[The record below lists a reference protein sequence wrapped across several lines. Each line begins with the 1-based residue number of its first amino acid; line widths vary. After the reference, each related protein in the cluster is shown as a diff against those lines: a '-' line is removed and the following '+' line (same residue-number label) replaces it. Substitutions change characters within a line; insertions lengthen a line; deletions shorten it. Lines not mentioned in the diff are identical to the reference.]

1 MSDYSLSL
9 LNTLS
14 HSDNTVKEYYIIPS
28 VLSILFIIGFYIHS
42 HHKRFNRIEKYLEEI
57 NAEYRDHYYFRCE
70 EKLRSYFKESYD
82 NLDTKFNRE
91 CDNRYEEI
99 NNKIEK
105 SISEIH
111 DTNAKLVNSI
121 IVVADEANK
130 AITFT
135 NSRTEENINE
145 SIDRQI
151 IIMNAGICEIQRNNN
166 KEFQEIYETIAK
178 LQDNLKMNTIEDN
191 KYQTWIGTGEYV
203 QDGNYKYTA
212 QIKIVN
218 KRLHTFAENKLWI
231 DDASVDDA
239 SVAYKDSLMAQIKY
253 YRANACD
260 DNFINNMSSWVGF
273 KNDKKNYPVVYSDIN
288 NDNNQIEMSCHK
300 YEWQNTIYIQIFGR
314 KIYDNREDAKRGV
327 QYQNELLPHIMFNE
341 MPYIWKKSL
350 KSC

>member
-1 MSDYSLSL
+1 MSDYSLSM

-57 NAEYRDHYYFRCE
+57 NAEYREHYYFRCE

-105 SISEIH
+105 SISEIN

-121 IVVADEANK
+121 IVVADETNK
-130 AITFT
+130 AIT
-135 NSRTEENINE
+135 SINFINFKLKE
-145 SIDRQI
+145 YD
-151 IIMNAGICEIQRNNN
+151 IQ
-166 KEFQEIYETIAK
+166 EG
-178 LQDNLKMNTIEDN
+178 L
-191 KYQTWIGTGEYV
+191 YQTWIGTGEYV

-218 KRLHTFAENKLWI
+218 KRFHTFAENKLWI
-231 DDASVDDA
+231 YDASVDDA

-327 QYQNELLPHIMFNE
+327 QYQSELLPHIMFNE

-350 KSC
+350 ESC